1 MVVQFTEEG
10 VGVECI
16 LAMVNLQNVEVIQ
29 VTVAMRNL
37 DLTRPK
43 CQEGT
48 RAGDRNLGAIGIRII
63 FQVTGLV

>member
-1 MVVQFTEEG
+1 MLSGRGKFTERG
-10 VGVECI
+10 
-16 LAMVNLQNVEVIQ
+16 VIQ

-43 CQEGT
+43 GQEGI

-63 FQVTGLV
+63 F

>member
-1 MVVQFTEEG
+1 MVVQFTEEA

-16 LAMVNLQNVEVIQ
+16 LAVVNLQNVEVIQ

-43 CQEGT
+43 GQEG
-48 RAGDRNLGAIGIRII
+48 IH
-63 FQVTGLV
+63 

>member
-1 MVVQFTEEG
+1 MGMHSGHGKFAG
-10 VGVECI
+10 
-16 LAMVNLQNVEVIQ
+16 MEVIQ

>member
-1 MVVQFTEEG
+1 MQFTEGG

-29 VTVAMRNL
+29 VTVTMRNL